1 MKSFSNI
8 RKGDRRLTTI
18 VRRAANNIRTW
29 YKFNI
34 RFPWVRYNG
43 FVRVMPHVTFAK
55 GMDIQIGNN
64 VQFGPYCDITTDTHF
79 GNNILLASSVSIVGR
94 RDHTFEKPMK
104 TIWDGERGHNGLT
117 VIEDDVWIGTHSII
131 MSGVTVGK
139 GSIVAAGSVVT
150 KDVPP
155 CMIVG
160 GNPARVLKP
169 RFISEHDIIKHR
181 EWLNGR

>member
-104 TIWDGERGHNGLT
+104 TIWDGERL
-117 VIEDDVWIGTHSII
+117 
-131 MSGVTVGK
+131 
-139 GSIVAAGSVVT
+139 GSQ
-150 KDVPP
+150 
-155 CMIVG
+155 
-160 GNPARVLKP
+160 
-169 RFISEHDIIKHR
+169 
-181 EWLNGR
+181 